1 MAINLKKLVRN
12 EELLTG
18 GHRACAGCTGS
29 NILRQIMLTAGKDTV
44 VSGATG
50 CMEVVTTIYP
60 YTAWKTSFI
69 HTAFENSAATMS
81 GVETAFRALKKRGEL
96 PVEKE
101 HMNFIAFGGDG
112 GTYDI
117 GLQSLSGAMER
128 GHNMVYVCYDNEAYM
143 NTGIQRSSATP
154 LGAHTSTSPAGKVK
168 QGKEQNR
175 KDLTAIMVAH
185 GIPYVAQTT
194 PFHWRDLATKVEKA
208 CSVEGPAFLNILMPC
223 TIGWHFDPAIG
234 MQITKEAVENN
245 FWPLFE
251 VVDGKYKINY
261 KPKERPPLDAWM
273 KQQGR
278 FKHLFR
284 PGNEEIIAKLQRH
297 VDERWE
303 HLLKLEAAFGEAPA
317 ADKTTGSE
325 KVKTG

>member
-1 MAINLKKLVRN
+1 MAVNLKQLTQH

-44 VSGATG
+44 VGGATG
-50 CMEVVTTIYP
+50 CMEVVTTIFP
-60 YTAWKTSFI
+60 YTAWRTSFI
-69 HTAFENSAATMS
+69 HSAFENCAATIS
-81 GVETAFRALKKRGEL
+81 GVETAYRSLKKHGEL
-96 PVEKE
+96 PRERE

-154 LGAHTSTSPAGKVK
+154 LGAHTSTAPAGSVL
-168 QGKEQNR
+168 QGKQQNR
-175 KDLTAIMVAH
+175 KDLTKIMVAH
-185 GIPYVAQTT
+185 NIPYVAQTT
-194 PFHWRDLATKVEKA
+194 PFHWKDLATKVEKA
-208 CSVEGPAFLNILMPC
+208 LAVEGPAFLNILMPC
-223 TIGWHFDPAIG
+223 PVGWHFDTAIG
-234 MQITKEAVENN
+234 MQLAKEAVEAN

-251 VVDGKYKINY
+251 VENGVYKINQ
-261 KPKERPPLDAWM
+261 KPKERGLMEPWM

-284 PGNEEIIAKLQRH
+284 PGNEHLLEEIQTY
-297 VDERWE
+297 VDVEWE
-303 HLLKLEAAFGEAPA
+303 KLLKLEAKDA
-317 ADKTTGSE
+317 
-325 KVKTG
+325 